1 MTERGPLRQA
11 DAGGATAAVEAS
23 PLYLRGVILVMI
35 AGAFWSLAG
44 ILIRNIEA
52 ADGWQILF
60 VRSCATFATL
70 LLIMIVRYGRRTPA
84 QFRQAGLAA
93 VLGGL
98 SLSVAFTSFIFALL
112 GTTVANA
119 LFILSAAPL
128 ATAMLAWLLLRE
140 EVRRQTWI
148 AIAVAIVGIAVMVID
163 SLGVGALFGN
173 LMALLSVLGFAGFAV
188 ALRWGRAADMLPAAC
203 LAGLFAALAS
213 AALVPDFDISL
224 HDIVICCVMGVV
236 QIGFGMVLFTAG
248 SRHVPAAE
256 LALLSLTEV
265 VLGPLWVWLG
275 VGEVPRLLTVVGGAI
290 VLVAIAGRAVTGV
303 RRKPPPVGSV

>member
-1 MTERGPLRQA
+1 MTGREPLRQA
-11 DAGGATAAVEAS
+11 DSGSAAAFVEAS
-23 PLYLRGVILVMI
+23 PLYLRGVALVMV

-70 LLIMIVRYGRRTPA
+70 LLIMIFRYGRQTSA

-93 VLGGL
+93 VLGGMGL
-98 SLSVAFTSFIFALL
+98 AVAFISFIFAIL

-128 ATAMLAWLLLRE
+128 ATAVLAWLLLRE
-140 EVRRQTWI
+140 AVRRQTWI
-148 AIAVAIVGIAVMVID
+148 AIAVAVVGIAVMVVD

-173 LMALLSVLGFAGFAV
+173 LMALISVLGFAGFAV

-224 HDIVICCVMGVV
+224 HDALICVVMGVV

-290 VLVAIAGRAVTGV
+290 VLTAIAGRALTGL